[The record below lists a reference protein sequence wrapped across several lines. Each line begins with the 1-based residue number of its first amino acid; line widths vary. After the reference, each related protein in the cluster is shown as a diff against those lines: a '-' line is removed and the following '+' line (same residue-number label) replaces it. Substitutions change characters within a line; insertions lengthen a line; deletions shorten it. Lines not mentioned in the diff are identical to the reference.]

1 MGGQELVV
9 EGEGDGVHVCAG
21 GVMPI
26 AEGLAEGFELG
37 VAEPLGVGPFVGGH
51 PDFGGFGGGD
61 AEAVPD
67 TGAGGVDVGGGGDDA
82 EVVGELLE
90 EQEVGGGVSFGLG
103 DAVVQAF
110 TFSCRQVVCEKAGE
124 VRGVDVAGRV
134 M

>member
-1 MGGQELVV
+1 VV
-9 EGEGDGVHVCAG
+9 EGEGDGVHVGSG

-37 VAEPLGVGPFVGGH
+37 VAEPLGVGPLVGGH
-51 PDFGGFGGGD
+51 PGFGGFGGGD

-67 TGAGGVDVGGGGDDA
+67 AGACGVDVGGGGDDA

-90 EQEVGGGVSFGLG
+90 EQEVGGGVAVGWV

-110 TFSCRQVVCEKAGE
+110 AVSYGEVVGEEAGE
-124 VRGVDVAGRV
+124 VCGVDVAGRV

>member
-1 MGGQELVV
+1 MV
-9 EGEGDGVHVCAG
+9 EGEGDDVQVGSG

-51 PDFGGFGGGD
+51 PGFGGFWGGD

-67 TGAGGVDVGGGGDDA
+67 AGAGGVDVGGGGDDA

-90 EQEVGGGVSFGLG
+90 EQEIGGGVAVGWAG
-103 DAVVQAF
+103 VVVQAF
-110 TFSCRQVVCEKAGE
+110 AVSHGEVVGKEAGE
-124 VRGVDVAGRV
+124 VCGVEVAGRV

>member
-1 MGGQELVV
+1 MV
-9 EGEGDGVHVCAG
+9 EGEGDDVQVGAG
-21 GVMPI
+21 GVVPI

-51 PDFGGFGGGD
+51 PGFGGFGGGD

-67 TGAGGVDVGGGGDDA
+67 AGAGGVNVGGGGDDA

-90 EQEVGGGVSFGLG
+90 EQEVGGGVAVGVAG
-103 DAVVQAF
+103 VVVQAF
-110 TFSCRQVVCEKAGE
+110 AVSYGQVVGE
-124 VRGVDVAGRV
+124 EASEVCGVDVAGRV